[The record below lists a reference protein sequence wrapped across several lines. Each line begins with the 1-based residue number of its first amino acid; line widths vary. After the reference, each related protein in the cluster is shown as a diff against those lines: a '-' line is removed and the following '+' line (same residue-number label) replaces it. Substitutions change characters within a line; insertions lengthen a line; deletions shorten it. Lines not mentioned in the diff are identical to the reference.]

1 MQSNLYALSL
11 MAGMFTDTVH
21 WELHDYNNKLYGY
34 NWEGHL
40 GGIRDA
46 TNILYFDLYMCG
58 YICIFTL

>member
-1 MQSNLYALSL
+1 
-11 MAGMFTDTVH
+11 MFIDTVH

-46 TNILYFDLYMCG
+46 TNILYFDLYMYG
-58 YICIFTL
+58 YICIFIL